1 MIEAMTR
8 ALPCI
13 GSRVGGIPE
22 LLDNHDLVDPEDVVG
37 LATKIKQVVTDPQ
50 RLSEMSRRNLE
61 RAQEYRPEVL
71 DNRRTEFYRFLR
83 QANERWQVA
92 KTLEKTRSA
101 IA

>member
-22 LLDNHDLVDPEDVVG
+22 LLDDQDLVDPADIVG
-37 LATKIKQVVTDPQ
+37 LATKIKQVVTDSQ

-61 RAQEYRPEVL
+61 RAQEYRPECW
-71 DNRRTEFYRFLR
+71 TSLR
-83 QANERWQVA
+83 GILPLLASGQ
-92 KTLEKTRSA
+92 
-101 IA
+101 